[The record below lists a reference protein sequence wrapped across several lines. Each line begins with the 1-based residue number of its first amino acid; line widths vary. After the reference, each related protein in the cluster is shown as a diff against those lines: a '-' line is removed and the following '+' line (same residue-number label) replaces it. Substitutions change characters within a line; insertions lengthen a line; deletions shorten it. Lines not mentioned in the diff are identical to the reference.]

1 MGDMMMNQWME
12 LFFQGEFGTHLPL
25 RPRVGDRSPY
35 SEGARVGWQETTPRS
50 HGQFPWEMYGT
61 FLTARDGRSNC

>member
-1 MGDMMMNQWME
+1 MYSFWMGDMMMNQWME

-35 SEGARVGWQETTPRS
+35 SEGAQVGWQETTPRS
-50 HGQFPWEMYGT
+50 HGPVSFHGKCMEH
-61 FLTARDGRSNC
+61 F